1 MQNTRSHFTPWSAG
15 RAGTIRKVVK
25 SKAQE
30 ARVISV
36 KNGWYS
42 ETRCHQ
48 GMPSWWWQ
56 TFRWDVSNF
65 IISTYDTIVWTDCDD
80 AMAFPYAQLDAC
92 CGDRTTWGEPI
103 SWGSTPKAWCLSTDQ
118 SDGASF
124 EGRIHGNI
132 CYRALILKPDGS
144 VWYYLDQSYS
154 PGRRMLDGIPVP
166 TDEEVKDC
174 ELDPTR
180 DNEECIAL
188 IDQILTYDLHHPEN
202 FVEVTDE
209 TDPEPVVPD
218 WCETDCSDKCNPL
231 ECGVYSWDQVDSECT
246 CFDGSKPTD
255 PTSEEDNT
263 EDDESSTDDVSSEN
277 DVSSAETATENSP
290 VSNTL
295 RRLLKA

>member
-1 MQNTRSHFTPWSAG
+1 MILLALLFLSTANAYLFTFVSQVKTRCWYNPDG
-15 RAGTIRKVVK
+15 CQVEGTG
-25 SKAQE
+25 STCNFC
-30 ARVISV
+30 V
-36 KNGWYS
+36 KNGPY
-42 ETRCHQ
+42 TDTLCKQ
-48 GMPSWWWQ
+48 GMPSYWWQ
-56 TFRWDVSNF
+56 TFYWNDTPTT
-65 IISTYDTIVWTDCDD
+65 IQTPLTYQDTIVWTDCDD
-80 AMAFPYAQLDAC
+80 AMAFPFAMLIAVD
-92 CGDRTTWGEPI
+92 GRSKWGEQPTF
-103 SWGSTPKAWCLSTDQ
+103 GKTPMAWCLSTNQ
-118 SDGASF
+118 SDGTTF
-124 EGRIHGNI
+124 EGMIHGNI

-188 IDQILTYDLHHPEN
+188 IDQILTYDLLHPEN

-209 TDPEPVVPD
+209 T
-218 WCETDCSDKCNPL
+218 
-231 ECGVYSWDQVDSECT
+231 
-246 CFDGSKPTD
+246 
-255 PTSEEDNT
+255 EEDNT